1 MPPLLAPSP
10 GGQLFVSPS
19 GTGSTCSQAAP
30 CAAQTGINQALP
42 GQRIEALNGTYA
54 VNLRWEPAS
63 GLGRSG
69 TSAAAITFEGYGSG
83 AVFHSAATG
92 GSEIFKVSGGAS
104 FLRFRNFKVEAT
116 PALWTGT
123 GHQAFYV
130 SGVGGAHDV
139 DLLGLEFAGANHDIT
154 PFLVGPGALRVNLV
168 GNRCHDWGDGSTQRQ
183 CLYIQADSGLV
194 ANNLVYR
201 DPNGFG
207 IQIRADTD
215 AVKTCNIIVV
225 NNTVVDIGAQRG
237 IYVENNCS
245 GVLMRNNI
253 VAFSG
258 GEELKGLYESGQDP
272 PASTNRAFTNLAWDT
287 SGPMTGNTTPHN
299 ILDFSDGAGVWSG
312 LGDNISAD
320 PLFVSRSNRDYHLG
334 AGSPALGQSD
344 PHYTYPFDLE
354 GQPRPAAPDLGA
366 LERP

>member
-1 MPPLLAPSP
+1 M
-10 GGQLFVSPS
+10 
-19 GTGSTCSQAAP
+19 
-30 CAAQTGINQALP
+30 
-42 GQRIEALNGTYA
+42 
-54 VNLRWEPAS
+54 
-63 GLGRSG
+63 
-69 TSAAAITFEGYGSG
+69 
-83 AVFHSAATG
+83 
-92 GSEIFKVSGGAS
+92 FKVTGGAS
-104 FLRFRNFKVEAT
+104 FLRFRNFKVEADA
-116 PALWTGT
+116 ALWTGT

-139 DLLGLEFAGANHDIT
+139 DLLGLEFSGGNHDIT

-168 GNRCHDWGDGSTQRQ
+168 GNRCHDWGTGSTQRQ
-183 CLYIQADSGLV
+183 CFYIQADSGLV

-207 IQIRADTD
+207 IQIRADNDT
-215 AVKTCNIIVV
+215 VKTCNIVVV

-258 GEELKGLYESGQDP
+258 GEELNGLYESGQDP
-272 PASTNRAFTNLAWDT
+272 PTSTNRAFTNLAWDT
-287 SGPMTGNTTPHN
+287 SGPMTGNTVPHH

-320 PLFVSRSNRDYHLG
+320 PRFVSRSNRDYHLG
-334 AGSPALGQSD
+334 ANSAALGRSD
-344 PHYTYPFDLE
+344 PHYTFPFDFD
-354 GQPRPAAPDLGA
+354 GNPRPAAPDLGA

>member
-1 MPPLLAPSP
+1 M
-10 GGQLFVSPS
+10 
-19 GTGSTCSQAAP
+19 
-30 CAAQTGINQALP
+30 GINKALP
-42 GQRIEALNGTYA
+42 GQRIEALAGTYA
-54 VNLRWEPAS
+54 VNLRWDPGS

-69 TSAAAITFEGYGSG
+69 TASAPITFEGYGSDV
-83 AVFHSAATG
+83 AVFHSASTS
-92 GSEIFKVSGGAS
+92 GSEMFKVTGGAS
-104 FLRFRNFKVEAT
+104 FIRFQNFKVEAT
-116 PALWTGT
+116 STLWTGT

-139 DLLGLEFAGANHDIT
+139 DLLNLEFAGANHDIT

-168 GNRCHDWGDGSTQRQ
+168 SNRCHDWGNGSTQRQ

-194 ANNLVYR
+194 ANNLVYG

-215 AVKTCNIIVV
+215 AVKACNIIVA

-245 GVLMRNNI
+245 GVRIRNNI

-258 GEELKGLYESGQDP
+258 GEELNGLYESGNDP
-272 PASTNRAFTNLAWDT
+272 PPSSNRAFTNLVWDT
-287 SGPMTGNTTPHN
+287 SPPLTGNSSGHH
-299 ILDFSDGAGVWSG
+299 IVDFSDGNGVWNS
-312 LGDNISAD
+312 LGDNIGAN
-320 PLFVSRSNRDYHLG
+320 PLFVSRSNRDYHLTTS
-334 AGSPALGQSD
+334 SPAQGQSD
-344 PHYTYPFDLE
+344 PRYTLPLDFE
-354 GQPRPAAPDLGA
+354 GRQRPATPDLGA